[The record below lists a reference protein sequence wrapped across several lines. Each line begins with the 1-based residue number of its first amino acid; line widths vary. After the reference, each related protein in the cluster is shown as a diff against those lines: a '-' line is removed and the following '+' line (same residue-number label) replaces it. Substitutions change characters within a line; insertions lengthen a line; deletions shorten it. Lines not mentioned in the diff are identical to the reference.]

1 MRISDWS
8 SDVCS
13 SDLVGN
19 AGDNAA
25 TGQYTQRGMEAW
37 ERRTEGRGGQLFD
50 AIPIDPGTSVDL
62 TAAKQTLSEINGA
75 LSSNPQLASLVRDP
89 KLVAYQ
95 TALESGTLSWGDTK
109 AFRSYIGNVIGTH
122 GLPSDGDRKSVW

>member
-13 SDLVGN
+13 SDLLKVAAGKIVDKAKTAKDRIAGNVGN

-25 TGQYTQRGMEAW
+25 TGQSTQRGMEAW

-75 LSSNPQLASLVRDP
+75 LSSNPHLASLVRDP
-89 KLVAYQ
+89 
-95 TALESGTLSWGDTK
+95 
-109 AFRSYIGNVIGTH
+109 R
-122 GLPSDGDRKSVW
+122 SDGRRLGKVCGSSF